1 MNDIN
6 TGIQRNLQ
14 MIQKKMVN
22 IEQKV
27 FATQKNM
34 DSINAQQLERIS

>member
-1 MNDIN
+1 MQDIHSN
-6 TGIQRNLQ
+6 IEKSLT
-14 MIQKKMVN
+14 MIQKKMTN

-34 DSINAQQLERIS
+34 DSMQVEY

>member
-6 TGIQRNLQ
+6 SNINSSLS
-14 MIQKKMVN
+14 MIQKKMTN

-34 DSINAQQLERIS
+34 ESMQA